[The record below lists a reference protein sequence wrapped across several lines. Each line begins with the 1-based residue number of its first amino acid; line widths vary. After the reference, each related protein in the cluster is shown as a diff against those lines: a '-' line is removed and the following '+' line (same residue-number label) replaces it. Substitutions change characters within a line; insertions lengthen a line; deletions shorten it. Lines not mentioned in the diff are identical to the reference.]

1 MRYSS
6 ERYHIITT
14 IYVFCSMYLKNAV
27 SKTDLIYP
35 HQLNEFDI
43 IITNNADD
51 IAVEI
56 ERKKKLKLI
65 NFKRIFIRIS
75 RITQASQLLG

>member
-14 IYVFCSMYLKNAV
+14 IYVFCMYLKNAV
-27 SKTDLIYP
+27 SRTYLIYP

-51 IAVEI
+51 NIAVVVS
-56 ERKKKLKLI
+56 
-65 NFKRIFIRIS
+65 IRI
-75 RITQASQLLG
+75 